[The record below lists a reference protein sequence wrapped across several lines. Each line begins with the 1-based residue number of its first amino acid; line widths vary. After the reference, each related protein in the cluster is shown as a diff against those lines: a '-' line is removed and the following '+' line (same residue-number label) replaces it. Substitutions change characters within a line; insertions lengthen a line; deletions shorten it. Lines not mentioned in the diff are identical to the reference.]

1 MREPQLLL
9 LDEPFGALDALTRIR
24 MHGLL
29 QELYERHRPAVV
41 LVTHDV
47 DEAITLADRVV
58 VLTDG
63 RISLDVPVDLPH
75 PRTRHATAF
84 ADLRRRLLDEL
95 GVVET

>member
-1 MREPQLLL
+1 
-9 LDEPFGALDALTRIR
+9 

-29 QELYERHRPAVV
+29 QELYARHRPAVV

-63 RISLDVPVDLPH
+63 RISLDVAVDLPH
-75 PRTRHATAF
+75 PRSRSATAF
-84 ADLRRRLLDEL
+84 AGLRRRLLDEL
-95 GVVET
+95 GVVEA